1 MTLVFFSLSGLDLLC
16 ALQEVESLRADI
28 VEWIY
33 AQQVLPD
40 EAVPGVLG

>member
-1 MTLVFFSLSGLDLLC
+1 MFFSLSGLDLLG
-16 ALQEVESLRADI
+16 ALQEVESMRVDI

-40 EAVPGVLG
+40 EVVPGVLG